1 MTQATVMKKVLGL
14 EAEIKTLKQKIEREP
29 DFDIDEANWKKV
41 KQETKK
47 IRARLYQS
55 RYGKK

>member
-1 MTQATVMKKVLGL
+1 MKKVLGL